1 VADCPLAFSAY
12 SSWVAPLLKDLPT
25 LPVSGQPG
33 DRPLLGLDTGR
44 SWDQLRRG
52 EHAGRVADDVA
63 SADAS
68 GVAGTPSFFI
78 NVERHN
84 GACDVATLTSA
95 VRAARARAAA
105 VTCHAASTG

>member
-1 VADCPLAFSAY
+1 
-12 SSWVAPLLKDLPT
+12 VAPLVKDLPT

-33 DRPLLGLDTGR
+33 DRPLLGLDIGR
-44 SWDQLRRG
+44 FWDQLRRG

-78 NVERHN
+78 NGKRHK

-95 VRAARARAAA
+95 ARARAAA
-105 VTCHAASTG
+105 VTRHAASTG